1 MILTC
6 PQRVDEA
13 RLRTKSWQDHGCQRK
28 VKLLAD
34 REELARGWMMS
45 KMHFRLEEE
54 MAEACCAM
62 RMMEAEAGA
71 QERLNIE
78 IQHRWHPHH
87 D

>member
-62 RMMEAEAGA
+62 QRKAVRVEAREGLHSDG
-71 QERLNIE
+71 QLR
-78 IQHRWHPHH
+78 
-87 D
+87 